1 MAPVPYDIY
10 YQDENYFGDPYPG
23 LRDFFDTYPHKGHV
37 LDLGCGQGRDSLHSA
52 RTLHSARQGFT
63 VTGIDIS
70 QVGLDQLSALA
81 RSEELDV
88 MVLHADIHSWDMQG
102 DYDIILLDSMLHF
115 NRKDIP
121 VETALVRKVADKLGS
136 GGILVNFMIAGAR
149 REKYL
154 KKILDEQCPWNVLYD
169 DYTDYPDFNATYHR
183 YIAQKV

>member
-1 MAPVPYDIY
+1 MAPVPYDTY
-10 YQDENYFGDPYPG
+10 YQDANYFGDPYPG
-23 LRDFFDTYPHKGHV
+23 LRDFFNTYPHKGHV
-37 LDLGCGQGRDSLHSA
+37 LDLGCGQGRD
-52 RTLHSARQGFT
+52 TLYIARQGFT
-63 VTGIDIS
+63 VTGVDIS
-70 QVGLDQLSALA
+70 QVGLDQLSAVA
-81 RSEELDV
+81 RAEHLDV
-88 MVLHADIHSWDMQG
+88 TVILADIHSWDMQG

-121 VETALVRKVADKLGS
+121 VETALVRNVADKLGS

-154 KKILDEQCPWNVLYD
+154 KKILAKQCTWDVLYD